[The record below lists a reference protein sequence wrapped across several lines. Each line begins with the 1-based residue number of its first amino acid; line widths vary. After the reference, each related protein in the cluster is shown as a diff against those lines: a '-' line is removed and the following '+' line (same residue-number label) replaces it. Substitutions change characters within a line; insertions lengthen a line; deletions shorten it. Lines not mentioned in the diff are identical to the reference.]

1 MIHLSVI
8 DFMWLCLTGSGSGF
22 GPGGKL
28 FGFDFW
34 AMVGIQAGL
43 GALLL
48 LLICVL
54 IICVCKRCQERYN
67 CTVVECAIFKL

>member
-8 DFMWLCLTGSGSGF
+8 DFMWLCLTGSGF

-28 FGFDFW
+28 YGFDFW
-34 AMVGIQAGL
+34 VMVGIQAGG
-43 GALLL
+43 GAVLL